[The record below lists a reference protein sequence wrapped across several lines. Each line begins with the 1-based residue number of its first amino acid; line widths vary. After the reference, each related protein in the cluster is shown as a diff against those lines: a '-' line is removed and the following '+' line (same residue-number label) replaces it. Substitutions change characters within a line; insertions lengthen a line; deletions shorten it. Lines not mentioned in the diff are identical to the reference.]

1 MSSPDRADE
10 VDRWIEE
17 TVHRALAYA
26 ITLVRN
32 RADAEDIVQ
41 DCYGRLLARSEQ
53 YDLPRDGSKLLFK
66 AIANAC
72 INHVQ
77 RRPPTVQLEIA
88 AGAAGPDRLSLA
100 DRSEAVPDRRAMRRE
115 FEEAIAAA
123 LAELP
128 VTQRAV
134 LELRIL
140 GHSLIEVAEMLEM
153 SHANARTVLHRARR
167 TLAARLRPF
176 LEDDVA

>member
-10 VDRWIEE
+10 VDAWIAER
-17 TVHRALAYA
+17 VQRALAYA

-32 RADAEDIVQ
+32 RTDAEDIVQ
-41 DCYGRLLARSEQ
+41 DCYLRLLAKSQQ
-53 YDLPRDGSKLLFK
+53 YDLPRDGTKLLFK
-66 AIANAC
+66 AITNAC

-77 RRPPTVQLEIA
+77 RRPPTVGLQA
-88 AGAAGPDRLSLA
+88 AEHASGADRRSLA
-100 DRSEAVPDRRAMRRE
+100 DRPGTEPDRRAMRQE
-115 FEEAIAAA
+115 IEEAIAAA

-128 VTQRAV
+128 VMQRAV
-134 LELRIL
+134 VELRRL
-140 GHSLIEVAEMLEM
+140 GHSLIEVAEMLEI

-176 LEDDVA
+176 LEEDVA